1 MKSSRDPADSL
12 LDDSKATIFSGLAVI
27 ISGPL
32 LYSGTGLHPVWWLMW
47 FATVPVLLLSPRV
60 GAWRAF
66 WVSVLAWF
74 FGALNMW
81 HYLRTLLGVPIVAV
95 LLSFIIPG
103 CFFGLAVLAFRAF
116 VRRGALW
123 QAVFAFSS
131 IWVAFEYLAETFSPH
146 STFGNLG
153 YTQMDCLPLLQIVS
167 LTGIWGISFFL
178 FVFAATCAVIL
189 SQRGTDAQ
197 RMRLAI
203 AVGALFALMLGY
215 GEWRLIAVPAGAAQQ
230 SVKVGLMGTGTIDAF
245 PQNDNDSLQLLQSY
259 SDKVASLTTPDT
271 QVVVLPEKIGVV
283 SDDGTEKVDALFEA
297 TAARVK
303 AYIVV
308 GIDRGTATRRWNEA
322 RMYSPQG
329 TLAAVYDKHHMIPRF
344 EDVDQR
350 GTALSVMQMPSGTW
364 GIEICKD
371 MDFPQLS
378 RDFGAKRVALLL
390 VPAWDFTI
398 DGWLH
403 GRMAVMRGVE
413 SGFTIA
419 RAAKQG
425 LLTVSDDRGRII
437 SEADDSTVKFSSLF
451 TAAPVLHDET
461 LYGRWGDWFAWVN
474 LAGMLV
480 NVILLFR
487 GKKRGISDN

>member
-1 MKSSRDPADSL
+1 MKSQSSSTSSL
-12 LDDSKATIFSGLAVI
+12 LDESNSTIYSGLAI
-27 ISGPL
+27 ITSGPL
-32 LYSGTGLHPVWWLMW
+32 LYYATGLHPVWWLLW
-47 FATVPVLLLSPRV
+47 FAPIPVLLLSLRV
-60 GAWRAF
+60 GALRAL
-66 WVSVLAWF
+66 WVSALAWVIG
-74 FGALNMW
+74 GANMW
-81 HYLRTLLGVPIVAV
+81 HYLRALLGVPVVVA
-95 LLSFIIPG
+95 LLSFIVPG

-123 QAVFAFSS
+123 KAVIAFPA
-131 IWVAFEYLAETFSPH
+131 IWVAYEYAAEITSPH

-153 YTQMDCLPLLQIVS
+153 YTQMDCIPLLQIVS
-167 LTGIWGISFFL
+167 LTGIWGISFCIFL
-178 FVFAATCAVIL
+178 FAATCSAIL
-189 SQRGTDAQ
+189 SQRGSDAQ
-197 RMRLAI
+197 RMRVAI
-203 AVGALFALMLGY
+203 AVGAIFALVLGY
-215 GEWRLIAVPAGAAQQ
+215 GEWRLISVPAQQ
-230 SVKVGLMGTGTIDAF
+230 SVKVGLMGAGNVNVF
-245 PQNDNDSLQLLQSY
+245 PQNDADSLKFLQSY
-259 SDKVASLTTPDT
+259 GEKIESLITPDT

-283 SDDGTEKVDALFEA
+283 SDDATEQVDALFEA
-297 TAARVK
+297 IAARVK

-329 TLAAVYDKHHMIPRF
+329 TLTAAYDKHHMIPRF
-344 EDVDQR
+344 EAVDQR

-378 RDFGAKRVALLL
+378 RENGARGVALLL

-413 SGFTIA
+413 SGFTIV

-425 LLTVSDDRGRII
+425 LLTVSDDRGRVL

-451 TAAPVLHDET
+451 TVAPVAHDDT
-461 LYGRWGDWFAWVN
+461 LYLKLGDWFAWAN
-474 LAGMLV
+474 LALLVAIVIML
-480 NVILLFR
+480 ISGR
-487 GKKRGISDN
+487 GRNPAGA